1 MCDLEKSQVVN
12 LKLVLWNLLDDGVR
26 RENVAADDASTRMNQ
41 QGTCCSHASGF
52 NKFQQSPGPGAILEG
67 CVSCDI
73 LGACRGADQPPII
86 DEFLRGSTR
95 WQCGPQ
101 VQLNI
106 MKLIGQGS

>member
-1 MCDLEKSQVVN
+1 MEKSQVVN
-12 LKLVLWNLLDDGVR
+12 LKLVLWNLLDDDVR
-26 RENVAADDASTRMNQ
+26 RENVAADGASTRMNQ

-86 DEFLRGSTR
+86 EDELLQGSTR
-95 WQCGPQ
+95 CGCGHQ
-101 VQLNI
+101 VQLHI